1 MVGFC
6 VYFRPQQEH
15 VLAYCSNM
23 NCLFE
28 LPLSFFPLS
37 NEATE
42 CGCFKEHSEV
52 KKEALGKLY
61 RKREETA
68 QVWRE
73 EKKREHANAWWYLM
87 GDVFL
92 PNPMSMRAH
101 C

>member
-1 MVGFC
+1 VFIF
-6 VYFRPQQEH
+6 VPNKNTYWPT
-15 VLAYCSNM
+15 AAAM

-28 LPLSFFPLS
+28 LPLFFFPLS